1 MDKTVGQITIAL
13 VLITGLASGAL
24 SLDLQGMAKIFMG
37 GWAGL
42 TGSGAQVEGL
52 VCDRSGSNCEYR
64 RGGE

>member
-1 MDKTVGQITIAL
+1 MDKAVGQITIAL